1 MTLAQKI
8 RLGIL
13 TAKLKMENIFTSD
26 ASYPK
31 DPNPENWRTINGSH
45 VHLENG
51 KIDGGAGG
59 KFHGKVWMGKK
70 TTIAPHQQQGFKAHE
85 ASKKKQANIASA
97 MSAMAS
103 AQAAQAQSTAKASM
117 KAKAN
122 AAYSAGAKS
131 AIEALAKHMA
141 KKKGAVA
148 PAPAPKTQNTDY
160 EKKAKAIIW
169 ETEEASGVEE
179 EYNILHKAGLND
191 DQAKKVLQAY
201 SSGMKDNTGAKK
213 ASKLLAEYLSQ
224 NESAATNPA
233 PAAPAQEPENLP
245 FGSQPDPTP
254 ATPPAGAP
262 KAIINKL
269 KGTYKNASAEAKAD
283 VDYFLSTGE
292 PHYFADDY
300 DEPIPELCQK
310 AYNSWKNKEITKLAA
325 QNVVA
330 YAITKQGS
338 HIPQM
343 MVEQWGD
350 SSTPAPKP
358 ASKPKS
364 AAAKK
369 SATPTKTSTPYKE
382 AAEKIMNQVDA
393 AGSKEDKKSILSG
406 AGLTNAEVFN
416 VIFDYGINKS
426 KAKETLEKILG
437 KEGITHS
444 PYDFSES
451 AVGWKL
457 PKGTQMPFKDK
468 YGADFDAYKTKN
480 SEACKKMTKKQ
491 AAGVWRYTVG
501 STHLRDW
508 LVYGKTDNWYKDSSY
523 DYEYKKN
530 GWTNPYKNGM
540 TGEALQKVCD
550 DISAGMKKVK
560 HPDMIVNRNC
570 SLMDWATAD
579 NPNGLTFADLQSM
592 AASGKTF
599 TNKAFISATP
609 LEKSVYGSDKA
620 RRHIFV
626 PKKANGAFINSLSKY
641 DNENEFL
648 LDKNT
653 KTRIMKVEEKNGV
666 IYTYEEVV
674 P

>member
-8 RLGIL
+8 RLGLL

-85 ASKKKQANIASA
+85 SSKKKQANIASA

-131 AIEALAKHMA
+131 AIEALAEHMA
-141 KKKGAVA
+141 KKKGAAA
-148 PAPAPKTQNTDY
+148 PALETKTQNTDY
-160 EKKAKAIIW
+160 EKKAKEIIW

-191 DQAKKVLQAY
+191 DQAKKVLQEY

-224 NESAATNPA
+224 NESAATNPSPAEPA
-233 PAAPAQEPENLP
+233 PEPENLP
-245 FGSQPDPTP
+245 FGSPPDPTP
-254 ATPPAGAP
+254 ATPPVGAP
-262 KAIINKL
+262 KSIINKL

-292 PHYFADDY
+292 PHYFDDDY
-300 DEPIPELCQK
+300 NEPIPELCQK
-310 AYNSWKNKEITKLAA
+310 AYNAWKSKEITKTAA

-350 SSTPAPKP
+350 SPEPAPKP

-369 SATPTKTSTPYKE
+369 SATPTPTPYKE

-393 AGSKEDKKSILSG
+393 AGSKEDKKSILSDL
-406 AGLTNAEVFN
+406 GLTNADVFN

-426 KAKETLEKILG
+426 KAKETLEKILE

-451 AVGWKL
+451 NIGWKL
-457 PKGTQMPFKDK
+457 PKGTMMPVSSIPSD
-468 YGADFDAYKTKN
+468 YAHKN
-480 SEACKKMTKKQ
+480 KLACDKMTVKQ
-491 AAGVWRYTVG
+491 KTGVWRYTAG
-501 STHLRDW
+501 SEHLRDW
-508 LVYGKTDNWYKDSSY
+508 LVYGKTDSWKDSDKEDLYSAKG
-523 DYEYKKN
+523 YK
-530 GWTNPYKNGM
+530 NPYKNGM
-540 TGEALQKVCD
+540 TGEALQKVAD
-550 DISAGMKKVK
+550 DISAGLKKVK
-560 HPDMIVNRNC
+560 HDNMIVNRKC
-570 SLMDWATAD
+570 TLMDWATKD
-579 NPNGLTFADLQSM
+579 NPGGVTFEDLQEMSKN
-592 AASGKTF
+592 GTVF
-599 TNKAFISATP
+599 ENKAFLSATP
-609 LEKSVYGSDKA
+609 LKESKYGASGA
-620 RRHIFV
+620 RRNIFV
-626 PKKANGAFINSLSKY
+626 PKKAPGAYIESLTEY
-641 DNENEFL
+641 PGEHEFL

-653 KTRIMKVEEKNGV
+653 KTRIIKVEKDTNGV
-666 IYTYEEVV
+666 VHVYEEVV
-674 P
+674 LDG